1 MRMRFVLAPS
11 APSQANENGACPPVS
26 RHGWKWSLMIALSNP
41 SSSARTPYRSSSCGP
56 NCSADA
62 FQPSVNMNAMVR
74 SLSIIPLH
82 GIPEVRPGDD
92 LASLIAD
99 AARAER
105 IDLVDGDVVAIAQ
118 KIVSKSEGRIVRLVD
133 VQPGPRALEMA
144 QESGKDARQLEVVL
158 RETAEIVRWTH
169 GVLISQTHH
178 GFVCANAGVDRSNA
192 GAPDTVILLPVDPDA
207 SAARLRDAIKKSA
220 GVTVSVVVTD
230 TFGRAWRE
238 GHMNVA
244 IGIAGLPAL
253 KRYVGQFDP
262 EGYELRV
269 TEIAV
274 ADEVAAAAELVMGK
288 LDRCPAAVVRGL
300 VMLEPA
306 ETARDYVR
314 SAEKDLFR

>member
-1 MRMRFVLAPS
+1 M
-11 APSQANENGACPPVS
+11 
-26 RHGWKWSLMIALSNP
+26 
-41 SSSARTPYRSSSCGP
+41 SARRLVVTG
-56 NCSADA
+56 
-62 FQPSVNMNAMVR
+62 V
-74 SLSIIPLH
+74 H
-82 GIPEVRPGDD
+82 GLLEIRPGDD
-92 LASLIAD
+92 LATLIAN
-99 AARAER
+99 AVRAEGEQLR
-105 IDLVDGDVVAIAQ
+105 DGDVLAVAQ
-118 KIVSKSEGRIVRLVD
+118 KIVSKSEGRIVPLAD
-133 VQPGPRALEMA
+133 VVPGPRALEMA
-144 QESGKDARQLEVVL
+144 RDSGKDARQLEVVL
-158 RETAEIVRWTH
+158 SESAKVVRWSH
-169 GVLISQTHH
+169 GVLISQTRH

-207 SAARLRDAIKKSA
+207 SATRLREAIRAKTGA
-220 GVTVSVVVTD
+220 TVSVIVTD

-288 LDRCPAAVVRGL
+288 LDRCPVAIVRGL
-300 VMLEPA
+300 ALTETA

-314 SAEKDLFR
+314 PAEKDLFR